1 MNTASFT
8 KFAALSA
15 ISTGISGLL
24 YSLAFIVISR
34 SDPDLGGLLSAFF
47 LMLGGLLATPVL
59 VALYNRLREMEPGF
73 ALWAILLGI
82 VGAFGSVI
90 HGGFDL
96 ANAINPP
103 AVSEGL
109 PSQINPRGLLTFGVT
124 GLALFVFSWLMRR
137 NRSFP
142 NNLAYLGYLLAI
154 ALVVI
159 YLGRLIVLTATN
171 PIILVPALLA
181 RFVLNPAWYIWLGLV
196 LWRKQ

>member
-1 MNTASFT
+1 MNTTSFT

-24 YSLAFIVISR
+24 YSLAFIIISR

-73 ALWAILLGI
+73 ALWALLLGI
-82 VGAFGSVI
+82 VGTFGSVI

-109 PSQINPRGLLTFGVT
+109 PSEINPRGLLTFGIT
-124 GLALFVFSWLMRR
+124 GIALFVFSWLMRR
-137 NRSFP
+137 SRSFP
-142 NNLAYLGYLLAI
+142 NSLAYLGYLLAI

-181 RFVLNPAWYIWLGLV
+181 GFVLNPLWYIWLGLV
-196 LWRKQ
+196 FWRKG